1 MGKSQNAMS
10 SFHDMHSKC
19 QVISL
24 ALTNSIAL
32 FRPADHKILR
42 ERTSVSFVL
51 RVCHHEVVCNNQ
63 DKDEDPQEIGK
74 EAQVLIVKHLKLRL
88 QTDFGYQ

>member
-1 MGKSQNAMS
+1 
-10 SFHDMHSKC
+10 MHSKC

-32 FRPADHKILR
+32 LRPADHKILR

-51 RVCHHEVVCNNQ
+51 RVCHHEVVRNNQ
-63 DKDEDPQEIGK
+63 HKDEDAQEIGK

-88 QTDFGYQ
+88 KIDSGYQ